1 VSEVKLDVWSVKP
14 VTTVSSTTR
23 IAQMTL
29 ARSGL
34 RQPSRQPPKTKNL
47 TALAVAHAHSLTH
60 PFADQRTATHCCSH
74 DHDHDHA
81 DADIEHPPYRRR
93 LHWTLTICWMRP
105 RNWER
110 K

>member
-60 PFADQRTATHCCSH
+60 SLTSEPPRIAAHTTTITTTPTPTSNIRHI
-74 DHDHDHA
+74 
-81 DADIEHPPYRRR
+81 DAAFTGR
-93 LHWTLTICWMRP
+93 
-105 RNWER
+105 
-110 K
+110 